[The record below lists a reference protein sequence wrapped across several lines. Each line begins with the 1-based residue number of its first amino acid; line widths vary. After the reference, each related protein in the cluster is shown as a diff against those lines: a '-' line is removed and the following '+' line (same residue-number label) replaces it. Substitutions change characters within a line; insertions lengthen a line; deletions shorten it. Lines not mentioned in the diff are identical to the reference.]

1 MWRFYLLYVR
11 PEVQDTEFQW
21 ADFQL
26 KNNSELLNNLG
37 NFVNR
42 AISFVAKFYD
52 HKLPLVQI
60 NGAQRAWVTKVNEGL
75 AEYRD
80 AMESNRQRD
89 ALRSVLA
96 VSRLGNQL
104 IQQWQPWVKGR
115 VLILIFE
122 KSQKKIIS
130 PYFRALIYHD
140 KTLNEQ
146 LCKIRLKVK
155 KAETKQEADSCVM
168 LAGKLFLAGK
178 ILKIKFS

>member
-75 AEYRD
+75 AEYRE

-122 KSQKKIIS
+122 KSQK
-130 PYFRALIYHD
+130 R
-140 KTLNEQ
+140 
-146 LCKIRLKVK
+146 
-155 KAETKQEADSCVM
+155 
-168 LAGKLFLAGK
+168 
-178 ILKIKFS
+178 

>member
-60 NGAQRAWVTKVNEGL
+60 NGAQRAWVTKVNESL
-75 AEYRD
+75 AEYRE

-115 VLILIFE
+115 VF
-122 KSQKKIIS
+122 
-130 PYFRALIYHD
+130 
-140 KTLNEQ
+140 TL
-146 LCKIRLKVK
+146 
-155 KAETKQEADSCVM
+155 
-168 LAGKLFLAGK
+168 
-178 ILKIKFS
+178 KF

>member
-42 AISFVAKFYD
+42 AISFVAKFYE

-75 AEYRD
+75 AEYRE

-104 IQQWQPWVKGR
+104 IQQWQPWVK
-115 VLILIFE
+115 
-122 KSQKKIIS
+122 
-130 PYFRALIYHD
+130 
-140 KTLNEQ
+140 
-146 LCKIRLKVK
+146 VK

-168 LAGKLFLAGK
+168 LAGKLHFAISKVNK
-178 ILKIKFS
+178 I